1 MNGARTTFMRRGYLL
16 TALAAVVLLA
26 ASPGTASA
34 QNIGFDAS
42 SGSVMETAFVKV
54 GGTTSSEHPPLEV
67 KISVTGLPPVGDAGR
82 VIANILGTV
91 NVTQE
96 TRNGP
101 TLQVY
106 RVVPPV
112 AGVPQAPVAVTT
124 TSGSETD
131 IASAFANADEV
142 TLLVA
147 PGLNSETP
155 DANWIDDE
163 VVFTLASGQAGV
175 VERPNQVIVTVT
187 DEDVAPI
194 VKFDRSSV
202 NLDEDTD
209 TTLALDVMSGS
220 RLARMPPALATDDA
234 SVSGGP
240 PFANRNLRLSI
251 TNPKGVSVAADG
263 VDVRCPSPSDPTFG
277 RKALYISA
285 NRLDDAGATTGAQA
299 MVYDNVG
306 GTIEFTGVTVT
317 TLAGTVAVN
326 AAGARTNAGGS
337 IELRFRACGNDD
349 FRDMGFELGFDN
361 GRLSNGGRHPGD
373 VTAGDAAM
381 ISIGSNDAGP
391 TLSFSPTDVT
401 IDEGGETS
409 TVLIAE
415 GPNATDVGMVKLMV
429 EGDAMV
435 DLYQDG
441 AMLEEMDGYVMVD
454 LGGNNNARL
463 TAMSTS
469 DPDLMDGDMA
479 YKAWK
484 LMEDSAD
491 GVNIGDGYWFRVDV
505 NGSTAVPALPLVGQ
519 LLLALFLMAGGSRL
533 YRRRRG

>member
-34 QNIGFDAS
+34 QNIGFDVT
-42 SGSVMETAFVKV
+42 SGSVMETAFIKTAA
-54 GGTTSSEHPPLEV
+54 GTTSSEHAPLEV
-67 KISVTGLPPVGDAGR
+67 KLRVTGLPPVGDAGR
-82 VIANILGTV
+82 VVASALGAV

-101 TLQVY
+101 ALQIY

-112 AGVPQAPVAVTT
+112 AGTPQAAVAVTAAD
-124 TSGSETD
+124 D
-131 IASAFANADEV
+131 IAPAFANADEV

-147 PGLNSETP
+147 PAIDAETP
-155 DANWIDDE
+155 DGNWVDDQ
-163 VVFTLASGQAGV
+163 VVLTVTSGQAGV
-175 VERPNQVIVTVT
+175 VENPNQVIVAVT

-194 VKFDRSSV
+194 VKFDRPSV

-220 RLARMPPALATDDA
+220 RLARMPPALATDA
-234 SVSGGP
+234 SPV
-240 PFANRNLRLSI
+240 PFTGRNLRLSI
-251 TNPKGVSVAADG
+251 SNPRAVSVSADG
-263 VDVRCPSPSDPTFG
+263 SDVRCPSPSAPTFG
-277 RKALYISA
+277 RHALYISA
-285 NRLDDAGATTGAQA
+285 NRIDNAGAATDQA

-317 TLAGTVAVN
+317 TLAGALATN
-326 AAGARTNAGGS
+326 AAGARTDAGGS
-337 IELRFRACGNDD
+337 IELRFRACGNND
-349 FRDMGFELGFDN
+349 FRDMGFELGIDS
-361 GRLSNGGRHPGD
+361 GRLSNGGRAPGD
-373 VTAGDAAM
+373 VTAGDPAM

-409 TVLIAE
+409 TVLLAE